1 MFNSSEI
8 SKKPAV
14 SYLHLHDY
22 LYLSNI
28 HFSENF
34 RAIIVKTYVRARE
47 FFGDRYKFTSGIAW
61 AIKGAVNGSVVQF
74 DGKAF
79 T

>member
-14 SYLHLHDY
+14 SYLHVHNY

-34 RAIIVKTYVRARE
+34 RAIIVKINVRASE
-47 FFGDRYKFTSGIAW
+47 FFGNQSKFTAVIEL
-61 AIKGAVNGSVVQF
+61 AIKGAVMVVVQF

-79 T
+79 TG